1 MEQDKRNLLFL
12 TLLGAALFLLANGH
26 LAITDPVESN
36 YTQTAKEMLLSGDYI
51 SPRIFGNFWYDK
63 PAFFYWE
70 LIAAFKV
77 FGVNDFAARFFPA
90 VFGILGLWLTYFF
103 ARRLYDAQTAMLSG
117 ILLATSVG
125 YWVISKSVITDATLF
140 VFFNAVLVFFYLAYA
155 GKNKNLYYL
164 CYFFAGL
171 AVLTKGPIG
180 ILLPGLIITIF
191 IVVRRDFAEIP
202 RMKPLGFAIF
212 FAVVA
217 LWYVPMYLLHGSDF
231 LNTFL
236 GVHNYLRATV
246 SEHPMWDV
254 WWYYSVLFFLIFFP
268 WGFVTLPPALW
279 KLVRE
284 RRLPRLD
291 GTELFLLIWALAI
304 NVFFQMMATKYTTYT
319 MPALLPVSILAAR
332 FLREKTKL
340 LRWMFFGEM
349 VFLVVAT
356 LFVLV
361 PGITAKNYSGKEVA
375 ALLTEN
381 VRDGDL
387 VLSYGDYKVSQPYYS
402 NLDIYKVDSRQSIE
416 ANRPDG
422 KSWNSKNVWPYWAEE
437 DIPYDRTVY
446 MVVSKKREN
455 QFKKAFRTEEWEPV
469 GDFDQC
475 RVLRRDGKK
484 EWKKEE

>member
-1 MEQDKRNLLFL
+1 MEQDKRNLIFL

-26 LAITDPVESN
+26 LAVTDPVEAN
-36 YTQTAKEMLLSGDYI
+36 YTQTAKEMLLSGDWV

-77 FGVNDFAARFFPA
+77 FGFTDFAARFFPA
-90 VFGILGLWLTYFF
+90 VFGVVGLWLTYFF
-103 ARRLYDAQTAMLSG
+103 ARRLYDAQTALLSG
-117 ILLATSVG
+117 VLLSTSVG

-140 VFFNAVLVFFYLAYA
+140 VFFNAVLVFFYLAYT

-180 ILLPGLIITIF
+180 ILLPGLIVTVF
-191 IVVRRDFAEIP
+191 IVLRRDFSEIP

-246 SEHPMWDV
+246 SEHPMWNV

-268 WGFVTLPPALW
+268 WGFVTLPRALLGW
-279 KLVRE
+279 FRKRRIPDFDRE
-284 RRLPRLD
+284 E
-291 GTELFLLIWALAI
+291 TFLLVWALTI
-304 NVFFQMMATKYTTYT
+304 NIFYQMMATKYTTYT
-319 MPALLPVSILAAR
+319 MPSLLPVSILAAR
-332 FLREKTKL
+332 FLREKATL
-340 LRWMFFGEM
+340 VRRMLFGEIA
-349 VFLVVAT
+349 FLVIAT

-375 ALLTEN
+375 ALLSEN
-381 VRDGDL
+381 VQDGDL
-387 VLSYGDYKVSQPYYS
+387 VLSYGDYKVSQAYYS
-402 NLDIYKVDSRQSIE
+402 GLDIYKVDSRRAIE
-416 ANRPDG
+416 ENRPDG
-422 KSWNSKNVWPYWAEE
+422 KSWNSKNVWPYWPEE
-437 DIPYDRTVY
+437 EIPSDRTVY
-446 MVVSKKREN
+446 MIVSKKRDE
-455 QFKKAFRTEEWEPV
+455 QFKKAFREPEWETV
-469 GDFDQC
+469 GAFNQC

-484 EWKKEE
+484 